1 MSEIISAD
9 CHLDFWYLPG
19 DLFYSEAPASW
30 KDRMPR
36 VKDTDSGRAWVHN
49 GKIIRYVGDV
59 GLGRENV
66 RHDRVTMSVRL
77 RRKARTGLYSDAV
90 NGVFRPAS
98 PELRIKDQE
107 RDGVGAEVIYGI
119 LGLSRRIQDGETMGV
134 VFRIYNDFAMQFRKY
149 NPDRFAPL
157 ACLPNHDPKAG
168 AEELRRIA
176 KLGLTGA
183 ELIASDSVRPIWDR
197 DWDVVWEAADET
209 SIPISFHNQGQD
221 VRAVN
226 SNDAHYEDNS
236 KVRNAVKQAVSR
248 FGSAQ
253 FLASI
258 IYSGAFD
265 RYPGFRFV
273 LGESSIGWIPYFLQ
287 RMDYEYEE
295 EESFHLRLRLKP
307 SDYFRINGFVTY
319 ERDAVGARLMDLLGE
334 DNVMWGSDYPH
345 PDGTWPDSMRFLE
358 QELGCLSDKV
368 RRKVTHDN
376 AAKLYGL
383 K

>member
-19 DLFYSEAPASW
+19 DLFVSEAPASW
-30 KDRMPR
+30 KERMPR
-36 VKDTDSGRAWVHN
+36 VCDIEGGRAWMHN
-49 GKIIRYVGDV
+49 GKILRHVGDV
-59 GLGRENV
+59 GLAANNV
-66 RHDRVTMSVRL
+66 RVDHATKSVRI
-77 RRKARTGLYSDAV
+77 RRKARTGLYDDALK
-90 NGVFRPAS
+90 GVFRPGL
-98 PELRIKDQE
+98 PEGRIQDQE

-119 LGLSRRIQDGETMGV
+119 LGLSRRVQDGEVMGQ
-134 VFRIYNDFAMQFRKY
+134 VFRMYNDFVMGFRKFD
-149 NPDRFAPL
+149 PDRFAPL
-157 ACLPNHDPKAG
+157 ACLPNHDPKA
-168 AEELRRIA
+168 AADELRRIA

-197 DWDVVWEAADET
+197 EWDVVWEAADET
-209 SIPISFHNQGQD
+209 GIPISFHNQGQE
-221 VRAVN
+221 VRALKA
-226 SNDAHYEDNS
+226 SDPHFDENS
-236 KVRNAVKQAVSR
+236 KVRNAVRQSVSR
-248 FGSAQ
+248 FGSAE

-265 RYPGFRFV
+265 RFPGFRFV

-319 ERDAVGARLMDLLGE
+319 ERDAVGARLLELLGE

-358 QELGCLSDKV
+358 QELRNVSERV

>member
-19 DLFYSEAPASW
+19 DLFVSEAPASW
-30 KDRMPR
+30 KERMPR
-36 VKDTDSGRAWVHN
+36 VENTDSGRAWVHK

-98 PELRIKDQE
+98 PEHRIKDQE

-134 VFRIYNDFAMQFRKY
+134 VFRIYNDFAMQFRKF

-176 KLGLTGA
+176 KLGL
-183 ELIASDSVRPIWDR
+183 
-197 DWDVVWEAADET
+197 
-209 SIPISFHNQGQD
+209 
-221 VRAVN
+221 
-226 SNDAHYEDNS
+226 
-236 KVRNAVKQAVSR
+236 
-248 FGSAQ
+248 
-253 FLASI
+253 
-258 IYSGAFD
+258 
-265 RYPGFRFV
+265 
-273 LGESSIGWIPYFLQ
+273 
-287 RMDYEYEE
+287 
-295 EESFHLRLRLKP
+295 
-307 SDYFRINGFVTY
+307 
-319 ERDAVGARLMDLLGE
+319 
-334 DNVMWGSDYPH
+334 
-345 PDGTWPDSMRFLE
+345 
-358 QELGCLSDKV
+358 
-368 RRKVTHDN
+368 
-376 AAKLYGL
+376 
-383 K
+383 

>member
-19 DLFYSEAPASW
+19 DLFVSEAPVSW
-30 KDRMPR
+30 KERMPR
-36 VKDTDSGRAWVHN
+36 VADIEGGRAWVHN
-49 GKIIRYVGDV
+49 GKILRHIGDV
-59 GLGRENV
+59 GLAGNNV
-66 RHDRVTMSVRL
+66 RVDHATKSVRV
-77 RRKARTGLYSDAV
+77 RRKARTGLYNDALQ
-90 NGVFRPAS
+90 GIFRPGL
-98 PELRIKDQE
+98 PEGRIQDQE

-119 LGLSRRIQDGETMGV
+119 LGLSRRVQDGEVMSV
-134 VFRIYNDFAMQFRKY
+134 VYRIYNDFVMQFRKFD
-149 NPDRFAPL
+149 PDRFAPL
-157 ACLPNHDPKAG
+157 ACLPNYEPRAAAD
-168 AEELRRIA
+168 ELRRIA

-197 DWDVVWEAADET
+197 EWDVVWQAADDT
-209 SIPISFHNQGQD
+209 GIPISFHNQGQE
-221 VRAVN
+221 VRAV
-226 SNDAHYEDNS
+226 STSDSHFQENS
-236 KVRNAVKQAVSR
+236 KVRNAVRQAVSR
-248 FGSAQ
+248 FGSAE

-258 IYSGAFD
+258 IYCGAFD
-265 RYPGFRFV
+265 RFPGFRFV

-307 SDYFRINGFVTY
+307 SDYFRLNGFVTY
-319 ERDAVGARLMDLLGE
+319 ERDAVGARLLDLLGE

-345 PDGTWPDSMRFLE
+345 PDGTWPDSMHFLE
-358 QELGCLSDKV
+358 RELESVSERV

-376 AAKLYGL
+376 AARLYGL